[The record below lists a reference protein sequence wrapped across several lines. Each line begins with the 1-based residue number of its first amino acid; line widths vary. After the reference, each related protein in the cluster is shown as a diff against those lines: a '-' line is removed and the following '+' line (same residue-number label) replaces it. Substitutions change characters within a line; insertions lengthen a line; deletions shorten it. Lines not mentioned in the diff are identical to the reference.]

1 MGSMVIF
8 AGYKSI
14 YNMAKIEV
22 TLPAMGEGII
32 EATITKWFFGIGD
45 SVVEEDPL
53 VEIATDKVDSEIPS
67 PASGTLEQVL
77 FQEEEIPSVG
87 DVIAVINTGKAGEK
101 EESKEQATRSPKKE
115 TPDLRSKPSF
125 QKLEP
130 KINTSFQPNADP
142 IYSEDNEI
150 ARGNNENFLSPFI
163 KNLASELNIPVDEL
177 ASIKGSG
184 SSGRITK
191 NDMLRYIELKTKGK
205 VPSVGNAPL
214 APSSKETADYGYQ
227 LTREQI
233 YTGDPGEINE
243 MDRTRKLIAGHMVF
257 SKNAAPHVT
266 SFVEIDVTSLVQW
279 REKIKS
285 RVLAEKGVKITFMP
299 AFIEA
304 AIKAMKEFPMINIS
318 LDGTKIVQKKAINI
332 GIATAQ
338 SSGNLIVPVLHHA
351 DKLNHMGIAEKT
363 NDLITRA
370 RENKLKPIE
379 ITGGTFTI
387 TNVGSFGNI
396 TGTPVI
402 NQPQVAILAVGA
414 IVKKPAVVTTPDGDT
429 IGIRHMLV
437 LSLSYDHRIVDGALG
452 GMYLKKLGDYLSNWD
467 IHRDPFS

>member
-1 MGSMVIF
+1 
-8 AGYKSI
+8 
-14 YNMAKIEV
+14 MARIEV

-32 EATITKWFFGIGD
+32 EATITKWFIGIGD
-45 SVVEEDPL
+45 SVEEEEPL
-53 VEIATDKVDSEIPS
+53 AEIATDKVDSEIPS
-67 PASGTLEQVL
+67 PASGILEEIL

-87 DVIAVINTGKAGEK
+87 DVIAVINTGETGKD
-101 EESKEQATRSPKKE
+101 EQSAERTIPSPERE
-115 TPDLRSKPSF
+115 TPDLKSKPSF
-125 QKLEP
+125 QKLAPGTGTTSQPENEP
-130 KINTSFQPNADP
+130 VQ
-142 IYSEDNEI
+142 SENYGT
-150 ARGNNENFLSPFI
+150 AGGNDENFLSPLI
-163 KNLASELNIPVDEL
+163 KNLASELNIPASEL
-177 ASIKGSG
+177 ASIKGTG

-191 NDMLRYIELKTKGK
+191 KDMLRYIDLKTKGEI
-205 VPSVGNAPL
+205 PPAGNT
-214 APSSKETADYGYQ
+214 APSTSRGETPDYGYQ

-233 YTGDPGEINE
+233 YGGEPGEVNE
-243 MDRTRKLIAGHMVF
+243 MDRTRKLIAGHMIF
-257 SKNAAPHVT
+257 SKNTAPHVT
-266 SFVEIDVTSLVQW
+266 SFVEIDVTNLVQW
-279 REKIKS
+279 REKIKA
-285 RVLAEKGVKITFMP
+285 RVIAEKGVRITFMP

-304 AIKAMKEFPMINIS
+304 SIKAMKDFPMVNIS

-351 DKLNHMGIAEKT
+351 DKLNLLGIAEKS

-370 RENKLKPIE
+370 RENKLKPTE

-414 IVKKPAVVTTPDGDT
+414 IVKKPAVVSTPDGDT

-452 GMYLKKLGDYLSNWD
+452 GMYLKKVGDYLSNWD
-467 IHRDPFS
+467 LHRDPLT